1 MHPNIAKAVSPVVAT
16 LTLLAAA
23 TSAHAQQAP
32 VAADTTEGTVY
43 DGNWLSVGIGAGMT
57 PSYVGSDDYTFTP
70 VPLVQGNLFGI
81 GISPRPAGLAL
92 DFIPN
97 PDHGIGFNF
106 GPAVRVRSNRATDPK
121 DAVIDLLPRLK
132 HTVEVG
138 PTFGVSFPKV
148 LDAYD
153 SLSFSADVRWDVT
166 GRYSGAVIDPSIS
179 YFTPVS
185 KGAAV
190 SLSVDAEHNSDSFMN
205 YYYTISPSDSAV
217 SGLPQFQ
224 AHGGWK
230 RVGGLILGAV
240 DLDGNL
246 ANGGFAVFAVA
257 SYDRLLGDAADS
269 PITSIRGSANQWLGA
284 VGIGYTF

>member
-1 MHPNIAKAVSPVVAT
+1 MASAASP
-16 LTLLAAA
+16 LLAALA
-23 TSAHAQQAP
+23 ALAVSSPAYAQAAP
-32 VAADTTEGTVY
+32 AGDAAEGTVY
-43 DGNWLSVGIGAGMT
+43 DGNWLSVGIGAGIT

-70 VPLVQGNLFGI
+70 VPLVQGNLFGV
-81 GISPRPAGLAL
+81 GITPRPAGLAL

-97 PDHGIGFNF
+97 PDHGIGFSF

-121 DAVIDLLPRLK
+121 DPVVDLLPRLK

-138 PTFGVSFPKV
+138 PTFGFNIPKV
-148 LDAYD
+148 LDPYD

-166 GRYSGAVIDPSIS
+166 GHYSGAVVDPTIS

-185 KGAAV
+185 RGAAV

-205 YYYTISPSDSAV
+205 YYYSIDPADSAA

-230 RVGGLILGAV
+230 RVGALALVGV

-246 ANGGFAVFAVA
+246 ENGGFAVFAVA
-257 SYDRLLGDAADS
+257 GYDRLLGDAAAS
-269 PITSIRGSANQWLGA
+269 PITSMRGSPNQFLGA

>member
-1 MHPNIAKAVSPVVAT
+1 MATAVSP
-16 LTLLAAA
+16 LLAALA
-23 TSAHAQQAP
+23 VLAAPTPASAQQAP
-32 VAADTTEGTVY
+32 VAGTTEGTVY
-43 DGNWLSVGIGAGMT
+43 DGDWLSVGIGAGIT
-57 PSYVGSDDYTFTP
+57 PSYVGSDNYVFTP
-70 VPLVQGNLFGI
+70 VPLVQGKLFGV
-81 GISPRPAGLAL
+81 GISPRPAGIAL

-97 PDHGIGFNF
+97 PDHGVGFSF

-121 DAVIDLLPRLK
+121 DPVVDLLPRLK

-138 PTFGVSFPKV
+138 PTFGFSIPQV
-148 LDAYD
+148 LDPYD
-153 SLSFSADVRWDVT
+153 SLSFSTDVRWDVT
-166 GRYSGAVIDPSIS
+166 GHYKGPVIDPSIS

-185 KGAAV
+185 RGAAV
-190 SLSVDAEHNSDSFMN
+190 SLSIDAEHNTDSFMD
-205 YYYTISPSDSAV
+205 YYYSVSPAGSTA

-230 RVGGLILGAV
+230 RGGGLILGAV

-246 ANGGFAVFAVA
+246 ENGGFAVFAVA

-269 PITSIRGSANQWLGA
+269 PITSVRGSPNQWLGA